1 MKKTSKKAK
10 AEMTPQVANNA
21 VDQDRATAEML
32 IGQYKVVVAA
42 ESAAFR
48 ERIKF
53 GAMLALWERFLGEGR
68 GRGKGGDGLKGW
80 LKEHC
85 PEIKYTT
92 AIKYKSFAKMA
103 HLMLGG
109 GEMAQAAIL
118 GRTEVVTPESKTVP
132 VPAKMIDRCE
142 KLFEDA
148 TSRRKLELMY
158 CRTVQ
163 KMALDDAKRK
173 AKKDDGKA
181 LSDADAAT
189 VMWRDAMEIFER
201 ERSAFRSAARDLNVN
216 VAKKFLEEL
225 KMLVDALTER
235 VGRE

>member
-1 MKKTSKKAK
+1 MKQTSKKTK

-68 GRGKGGDGLKGW
+68 GKGESTGLKGW

-85 PEIKYTT
+85 PEIGYRT
-92 AIKYKSFAKMA
+92 ALKYKDFAKMA
-103 HLMLGG
+103 HAMLGG
-109 GEMAQAAIL
+109 GEMARAAIL
-118 GRTEVVTPESKTVP
+118 GRTEVVTPESKTIP

-148 TSRRKLELMY
+148 TSRRKLECMY
-158 CRTVQ
+158 SRIMLKQ
-163 KMALDDAKRK
+163 ELDDAKRK
-173 AKKDDGKA
+173 AKKDDGGE

-189 VMWRDAMEIFER
+189 VMWRDAMEIFELK
-201 ERSAFRSAARDLNVN
+201 RSAFCSSARDLNVN
-216 VAKKFLEEL
+216 VAKKFLGEL
-225 KMLVDALTER
+225 KMLVESLTER
-235 VGRE
+235 VNKG

>member
-10 AEMTPQVANNA
+10 AEMTPQVAENA
-21 VDQDRATAEML
+21 VDQDKA
-32 IGQYKVVVAA
+32 AA
-42 ESAAFR
+42 ERLIAQYRAVTSAESTAFR

-68 GRGKGGDGLKGW
+68 GRGKGGEGLKGW

-85 PEIKYTT
+85 PEIGYKT
-92 AIKYKSFAKMA
+92 ALMYKDFAKMA
-103 HLMLGG
+103 HAMLGG

-173 AKKDDGKA
+173 AKKDDGEK

-189 VMWRDAMEIFER
+189 VMWRDAMEIFELK
-201 ERSAFRSAARDLNVN
+201 RSAFCSSARDLNVN

-225 KMLVDALTER
+225 KMLVESLTER
-235 VGRE
+235 VNKG

>member
-10 AEMTPQVANNA
+10 AEMTPQVAENA
-21 VDQDRATAEML
+21 VDQDKA
-32 IGQYKVVVAA
+32 AA
-42 ESAAFR
+42 ERLIAQYRAVTSAESTAFR

-68 GRGKGGDGLKGW
+68 GRGKGGEGLKGW

-85 PEIKYTT
+85 PEIGYKT
-92 AIKYKSFAKMA
+92 ALMYKDFAKMA
-103 HLMLGG
+103 HAMLGG
-109 GEMAQAAIL
+109 GEMARAAIL
-118 GRTEVVTPESKTVP
+118 GQTEVVTPGSESVP
-132 VPAKMIDRCE
+132 VPAALIKKRDR
-142 KLFEDA
+142 LFEDA
-148 TSRRKLELMY
+148 TSRRKLERMY
-158 CRTVQ
+158 CRIVLKQ
-163 KMALDDAKRK
+163 DLDDTKRK
-173 AKKDDGKA
+173 AKKDDGEA

>member
-1 MKKTSKKAK
+1 MKKTSKKTK

-68 GRGKGGDGLKGW
+68 GKGESTGLKGW

-85 PEIKYTT
+85 PEIGYKT
-92 AIKYKSFAKMA
+92 ALKYKDFAKMA
-103 HLMLGG
+103 HAMLGG
-109 GEMAQAAIL
+109 GEMARAAIL
-118 GRTEVVTPESKTVP
+118 GRTEVVTPESKTIP

-148 TSRRKLELMY
+148 TSRRKLECMY
-158 CRTVQ
+158 SRIMLKQ
-163 KMALDDAKRK
+163 ELDDAKRK
-173 AKKDDGKA
+173 AKKDDGGE

-189 VMWRDAMEIFER
+189 VMWRDAMEIFELK
-201 ERSAFRSAARDLNVN
+201 RSAFCSSARDLNVN

-225 KMLVDALTER
+225 KMLVESLTER
-235 VGRE
+235 VNKG

>member
-1 MKKTSKKAK
+1 MKKTSKKTK
-10 AEMTPQVANNA
+10 AEMTPQVAENA

-68 GRGKGGDGLKGW
+68 GKGESTGLKGW

-85 PEIKYTT
+85 PEIKYAT

-103 HLMLGG
+103 HSMLGG
-109 GEMAQAAIL
+109 GEMARAAIL

-173 AKKDDGKA
+173 AKKDDGEE

-189 VMWRDAMEIFER
+189 VMWRDAMEIFELKR
-201 ERSAFRSAARDLNVN
+201 RAFCSSARDLNVN

-225 KMLVDALTER
+225 KMLVESLTER
-235 VGRE
+235 VNKG

>member
-1 MKKTSKKAK
+1 MKKTSKKTK
-10 AEMTPQVANNA
+10 AETTPQVAENA

-68 GRGKGGDGLKGW
+68 GKGESTGLKGW

-85 PEIKYTT
+85 PEIGYKT

-103 HLMLGG
+103 HSMLGG

-163 KMALDDAKRK
+163 KMELDAAKRK
-173 AKKDDGKA
+173 AKKDDGEE

-189 VMWRDAMEIFER
+189 VMWRDAMEIFELK
-201 ERSAFRSAARDLNVN
+201 RSAFCSSARDLNVN

-225 KMLVDALTER
+225 KMLVESLTER
-235 VGRE
+235 VNKG

>member
-1 MKKTSKKAK
+1 MKQTSKKTK

-68 GRGKGGDGLKGW
+68 GKGESTGLKGW

-85 PEIKYTT
+85 PEIGYKT
-92 AIKYKSFAKMA
+92 ALMYKDFAKMA
-103 HLMLGG
+103 HAMLGG
-109 GEMAQAAIL
+109 GEMARAAIL
-118 GRTEVVTPESKTVP
+118 GQTEVVTPESKTIP

-142 KLFEDA
+142 KLFENA
-148 TSRRKLELMY
+148 TSRRKLECMY
-158 CRTVQ
+158 SRIMLKQ
-163 KMALDDAKRK
+163 ELDDAKRK
-173 AKKDDGKA
+173 AKKDDGGE

-189 VMWRDAMEIFER
+189 VMWRDAMEIFELK
-201 ERSAFRSAARDLNVN
+201 RSAFCSSARDLNVN
-216 VAKKFLEEL
+216 VAKKFLGEL
-225 KMLVDALTER
+225 KMLVESLTER
-235 VGRE
+235 VNKG

>member
-1 MKKTSKKAK
+1 MKKTSKKTK
-10 AEMTPQVANNA
+10 AEMTPQVAENA

-68 GRGKGGDGLKGW
+68 GKGESTGLKGW

-85 PEIKYTT
+85 PEIGYKT

-103 HLMLGG
+103 HSMLGG

-173 AKKDDGKA
+173 AKKDDGEE

-189 VMWRDAMEIFER
+189 VMWRDAMEIFELK
-201 ERSAFRSAARDLNVN
+201 RSAFCSSARDLNVN

-225 KMLVDALTER
+225 KMLVESLTER
-235 VGRE
+235 VNKG

>member
-1 MKKTSKKAK
+1 
-10 AEMTPQVANNA
+10 MTPQVANNA

-68 GRGKGGDGLKGW
+68 GKGESTGLKGW

-85 PEIKYTT
+85 PEIGYKT
-92 AIKYKSFAKMA
+92 ALKYKDFAKMA
-103 HLMLGG
+103 HAMLGG
-109 GEMAQAAIL
+109 GEMARAAIL
-118 GRTEVVTPESKTVP
+118 GRTEVVTPESKTIP

-148 TSRRKLELMY
+148 TSRRKLECMY
-158 CRTVQ
+158 SRIMLKQ
-163 KMALDDAKRK
+163 ELDDAKRK
-173 AKKDDGKA
+173 AKKDDGGE

-189 VMWRDAMEIFER
+189 VMWRDAMEIFELK
-201 ERSAFRSAARDLNVN
+201 RSAFCSSARDLNVN

-225 KMLVDALTER
+225 KMLVESLTER
-235 VGRE
+235 VNKG

>member
-32 IGQYKVVVAA
+32 IGQYNVVVAA

-68 GRGKGGDGLKGW
+68 GKGESTGLKGW

-85 PEIKYTT
+85 PEIGYKT

-103 HLMLGG
+103 HSMLGG

-148 TSRRKLELMY
+148 TSRRKLECMY
-158 CRTVQ
+158 SRIVLKQ
-163 KMALDDAKRK
+163 DLDAAKRK
-173 AKKDDGKA
+173 AKKDDGEE

-189 VMWRDAMEIFER
+189 VMWRDAMEIFELK
-201 ERSAFRSAARDLNVN
+201 RSAFCSSARDLNVN

-225 KMLVDALTER
+225 KMLVESLTER
-235 VGRE
+235 VNKG

>member
-68 GRGKGGDGLKGW
+68 GRGKGGEGLKGW

-85 PEIKYTT
+85 PEIGYKT

-103 HLMLGG
+103 HSMLGG

-118 GRTEVVTPESKTVP
+118 GRTEVVTPESKTIP

-189 VMWRDAMEIFER
+189 VMWCDAMEIFELK
-201 ERSAFRSAARDLNVN
+201 RSAFCSSARDLNVN

-225 KMLVDALTER
+225 KMLVESLTER
-235 VGRE
+235 VNKG

>member
-1 MKKTSKKAK
+1 MKKTSKKTK

-103 HLMLGG
+103 HSMLGG

-148 TSRRKLELMY
+148 TSRRKRELMY

>member
-1 MKKTSKKAK
+1 MKKTSKKTK
-10 AEMTPQVANNA
+10 AETTPQVANNA

-68 GRGKGGDGLKGW
+68 GKGESTGLKGW

-85 PEIKYTT
+85 PEIGYKT

-103 HLMLGG
+103 HSMLGG

-148 TSRRKLELMY
+148 TSRRKLECMY
-158 CRTVQ
+158 SRIVLKQ
-163 KMALDDAKRK
+163 ELDDRKRK
-173 AKKDDGKA
+173 AKKDDGEE

-189 VMWRDAMEIFER
+189 VMWRDAMEIFELK
-201 ERSAFRSAARDLNVN
+201 RSAFCSSARDLNVN

-225 KMLVDALTER
+225 KMLVESLTER
-235 VGRE
+235 VNKG